1 MVSDESNI
9 ISGLLVGLNALDISI
24 DLRSEVNNLDLPVTN
39 LYHKK
44 NYLKVKK
51 EMKCFLIRFKVR
63 SIDYSDYLRE
73 RIISDEEIVQEN
85 ENSIKYPTKFFYFK

>member
-1 MVSDESNI
+1 
-9 ISGLLVGLNALDISI
+9 
-24 DLRSEVNNLDLPVTN
+24 
-39 LYHKK
+39 
-44 NYLKVKK
+44 
-51 EMKCFLIRFKVR
+51 MKCFLIRFKVR